1 MNVGLLQFR
10 ILAVLLLI
18 RPDQRTLRLPSRREV
33 DTLSAGRGMIII
45 SLRIVKYTPLEK
57 AGF

>member
-18 RPDQRTLRLPSRREV
+18 RASQRTLRLPSQREV
-33 DTLSAGRGMIII
+33 DTLFAGRGMIII
-45 SLRIVKYTPLEK
+45 SLRMVK
-57 AGF
+57 